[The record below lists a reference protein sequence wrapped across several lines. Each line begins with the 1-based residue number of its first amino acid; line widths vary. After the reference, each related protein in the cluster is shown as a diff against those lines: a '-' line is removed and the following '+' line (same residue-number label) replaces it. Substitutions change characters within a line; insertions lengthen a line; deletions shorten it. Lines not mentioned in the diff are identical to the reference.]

1 MPPVK
6 VLGHVAI
13 VGDIEYFQESTN
25 MARQFKPDP
34 YNGFKDD
41 RERRRALNARAG
53 YFALA
58 CVAFALID
66 PKRLSIITW
75 LIDLVCKIM

>member
-1 MPPVK
+1 MRHHSRK
-6 VLGHVAI
+6 
-13 VGDIEYFQESTN
+13 
-25 MARQFKPDP
+25 DP

-41 RERRRALNARAG
+41 RERRRALNARAR

-58 CVAFALID
+58 CVALALID

-75 LIDLVCKIM
+75 LVDLASRMV